1 MSPMRP
7 GASNHDDLRFA
18 SPTEG
23 SVKGSLC
30 ERERILCSTIT
41 QRKHCGFCATIVYTF
56 WVRPREF
63 IESPIVLLRIASVG
77 QASPCRLAFPSSFFC
92 GHLSFELTWIEEP
105 LGHGEARECDS
116 RSRVGTVRGVYG
128 A

>member
-1 MSPMRP
+1 MTISTLGADEA

-30 ERERILCSTIT
+30 EREWILRSAIT
-41 QRKHCGFCATIVYTF
+41 QR
-56 WVRPREF
+56 
-63 IESPIVLLRIASVG
+63 S
-77 QASPCRLAFPSSFFC
+77 
-92 GHLSFELTWIEEP
+92 
-105 LGHGEARECDS
+105 EARYA
-116 RSRVGTVRGVYG
+116 V

>member
-1 MSPMRP
+1 LSPMRP

-63 IESPIVLLRIASVG
+63 IESPIVLLRIASVRNEAINFLG
-77 QASPCRLAFPSSFFC
+77 QASPCRLAFRRRSFAGILVSS
-92 GHLSFELTWIEEP
+92 
-105 LGHGEARECDS
+105 
-116 RSRVGTVRGVYG
+116 
-128 A
+128 